1 MKIYH
6 KKYKIVE
13 IIPNKYYITDLS
25 NNILEDLNG
34 YGFKTKQRA
43 YQFLTKIVEF
53 QKKEQ
58 LFESQVKQL

>member
-43 YQFLTKIVEF
+43 YHFLTKIVEF